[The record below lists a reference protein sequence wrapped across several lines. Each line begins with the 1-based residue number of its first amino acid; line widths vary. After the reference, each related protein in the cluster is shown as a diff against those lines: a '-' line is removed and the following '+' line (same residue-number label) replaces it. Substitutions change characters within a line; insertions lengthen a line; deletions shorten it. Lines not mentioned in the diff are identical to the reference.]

1 MKIFQRLLVLAI
13 LGVPM
18 LPGCNLSDSD
28 DAPKPATF
36 GTSTFD
42 NATWD

>member
-1 MKIFQRLLVLAI
+1 MKFYRHLLLLVI
-13 LGVPM
+13 FVVPM
-18 LPGCNLSDSD
+18 LDGCNLSGGD

-36 GTSTFD
+36 GTATFD